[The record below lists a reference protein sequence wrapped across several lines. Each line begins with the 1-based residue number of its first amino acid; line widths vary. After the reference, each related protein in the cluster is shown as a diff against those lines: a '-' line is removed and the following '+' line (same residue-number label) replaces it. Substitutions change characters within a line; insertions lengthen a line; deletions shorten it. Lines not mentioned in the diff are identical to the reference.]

1 MKKKLIILCL
11 IFIFFTPKNFAQTIT
26 ATNIHHRIIENKIEI
41 FYDLPNNRDT
51 LDVQVF
57 FHKKSNPKFVYQ
69 PKYVNGNI
77 GVGVYFGANKKIV
90 WQFKKEP
97 AYLFTGSNFYF
108 TIKAKRQNKSIQL
121 LNK

>member
-1 MKKKLIILCL
+1 MRKKVLSISFAFTLII
-11 IFIFFTPKNFAQTIT
+11 TKNFAQNIT

-51 LDVQVF
+51 INVQVF

-77 GVGVYFGANKKIV
+77 GVGVYSGANKKIV

-97 AYLFTGSNFYF
+97 SYLFTGSNFYF
-108 TIKAKRQNKSIQL
+108 IIKAKRQNKAIQL
-121 LNK
+121 